1 MMINQ
6 IKQAVI
12 LCGGKGERL
21 RPLTE
26 STPKPMIKIDHR
38 PFLEFL
44 LEKISSQGIKRFVI
58 LSGYLGDQI
67 KDYFGSGADWGI
79 DIQYSHGPTEWDTAK
94 RLWESRNFLDKNFL
108 FLYSDNYINLDLI
121 KLENHH
127 FKSKKPLTLSLAKKK
142 NGNIAIDKKSIVRKY
157 DLKRDDL
164 SLDLV
169 EIGFMIANAS
179 KIISYYDNENSSFSK
194 IIGRMTKDNKVSGFQ
209 YHNPYY
215 SISDPSRLEITREYL
230 LKDKILILDRDG
242 TLNSRPPKAQYIR
255 SWNDFHWLPKAIDA
269 LKILSN
275 EGFKFIVI
283 SNQAGIA
290 RKMVSDHEV
299 KSINK
304 RMRDE
309 LMKESIEILET
320 YYCPHHWDDGC
331 FCRKPNPGLFFKAS
345 SDHLFRIEKTLF
357 IGDDS
362 RDCQAAYNSGC
373 KSIFV
378 GDKDELRNLNS
389 EELPIS
395 DHSNLL
401 DAVPDIIN
409 FYKKL

>member
-1 MMINQ
+1 MINK
-6 IKQAVI
+6 INQAVI

-26 STPKPMIKIDHR
+26 STPKPMIRIDDR

-58 LSGYLGDQI
+58 LSGYCGDQI
-67 KDYFGSGADWGI
+67 KDYFESGAEWGI

-94 RLWESRNFLDKNFL
+94 RLWESRNLLDKNFL
-108 FLYSDNYINLDLI
+108 FLYSDNYINFDLI

-142 NGNIAIDKKSIVRKY
+142 NGNIAIDEKSIVKKY
-157 DLKRDDL
+157 DLDRDDV

-169 EIGFMIANAS
+169 EIGFMIANTS

-194 IIGRMTKDNKVSGFQ
+194 VIKRMTEDNKVSGFQ
-209 YHNPYY
+209 YHNSYY
-215 SISDPSRLEITREYL
+215 SISDPDRLEITKEYL

-242 TLNSRPPKAQYIR
+242 TLNRRPPKAQYIK
-255 SWNDFHWLPKAIDA
+255 SWNDFIWLPEAIKA

-275 EGFKFIVI
+275 KGFKFIVV

-290 RKMVSDHEV
+290 RKMVSDDEV
-299 KSINK
+299 RSINK
-304 RMRDE
+304 MMQDE

-345 SDHLFRIEKTLF
+345 SDHLFRIDKTLY

-373 KSIFV
+373 NSIFV
-378 GDKDELRNLNS
+378 GDKDELKNLHS
-389 EELPIS
+389 KELPIS
-395 DHSNLL
+395 YHSNLL
-401 DAVPDIIN
+401 EAVPDIIN
-409 FYKKL
+409 FYNKA

>member
-1 MMINQ
+1 MSKIN
-6 IKQAVI
+6 QAVI

-21 RPLTE
+21 RPLTQ
-26 STPKPMIKIDHR
+26 STPKPMIKIDNR

-44 LEKISSQGIKRFVI
+44 LKKISSQGINRFVI

-94 RLWESRNFLDKNFL
+94 RLWESRNLLDRSFL

-127 FKSKKPLTLSLAKKK
+127 HKSNKPLTLSLAKKE

-157 DLKRDDL
+157 DLNRDDL
-164 SLDLV
+164 SLDHV
-169 EIGFMIANAS
+169 EIGFMIANTS
-179 KIISYYDNENSSFSK
+179 QIISYYDNENSSFSK
-194 IIGRMTKDNKVSGFQ
+194 IIEKMTKDGKVSGFQ
-209 YHNPYY
+209 YHNNYY
-215 SISDPSRLEITREYL
+215 SISDLSRLEITREYL

-242 TLNSRPPKAQYIR
+242 TINRRPPKAQYIR
-255 SWNDFHWLPKAIDA
+255 SWDDFIWLPGAVDA
-269 LKILSN
+269 LRILSN

-290 RKMVSDHEV
+290 RKMVTEDQV

-309 LMKESIEILET
+309 LFKESIEILET
-320 YYCPHHWDDGC
+320 YYCPHHWNDGC
-331 FCRKPNPGLFFKAS
+331 FCRKPNPGLFFKAA

-357 IGDDS
+357 IGDDG

-373 KSIFV
+373 ESIFV
-378 GDKDELRNLNS
+378 GDKDELKNLNTR
-389 EELPIS
+389 ELPIS
-395 DHSNLL
+395 NHNNLL
-401 DAVPDIIN
+401 DAVPDIID
-409 FYKKL
+409 FYEKI

>member
-1 MMINQ
+1 MIN
-6 IKQAVI
+6 KTNQAVI

-26 STPKPMIKIDHR
+26 LTPKPMIRIDDR

-44 LEKISSQGIKRFVI
+44 IEKISSQGIKRFVI

-67 KDYFGSGADWGI
+67 RDYFGSGSDWGI

-94 RLWESRNFLDKNFL
+94 RLWEARNLLDKNFL
-108 FLYSDNYINLDLI
+108 FLYSDNYINLDLLE
-121 KLENHH
+121 LENHY

-142 NGNIAIDKKSIVRKY
+142 NGNIAIDEKSMVKKY
-157 DLKRDDL
+157 DLDRDNV

-169 EIGFMIANAS
+169 EIGFMIANTS
-179 KIISYYDNENSSFSK
+179 EIISYYDNENSSFSK
-194 IIGRMTKDNKVSGFQ
+194 IIGRMVEDDKVSGFQ

-215 SISDPSRLEITREYL
+215 SISDLDRLEITREYL

-242 TLNSRPPKAQYIR
+242 TLNRRAPKAQYIQ
-255 SWNDFHWLPKAIDA
+255 SWDDFNWLPGAINA

-275 EGFKFIVI
+275 EGFRFIVI

-290 RKMVSDHEV
+290 RKMVSDYEV
-299 KSINK
+299 KSINN

-345 SDHLFRIEKTLF
+345 SDHLFRIEKTLY

-373 KSIFV
+373 NSIFV
-378 GDKDELRNLNS
+378 GDKDELKNLNS

-409 FYKKL
+409 FYKKI

>member
-1 MMINQ
+1 MIN
-6 IKQAVI
+6 KTNQAVI

-26 STPKPMIKIDHR
+26 STPKPMIRIDNR

-58 LSGYLGDQI
+58 LSGYLGEQI
-67 KDYFGSGADWGI
+67 KDYFGSGKDW
-79 DIQYSHGPTEWDTAK
+79 DIEIEYSHGPSEWDTAK
-94 RLWESRNFLDKNFL
+94 RLWESKHLLDKNFL
-108 FLYSDNYINLDLI
+108 FLYSDNYINLNLL

-142 NGNIAIDKKSIVRKY
+142 NGNIAIDEKSMVKKY
-157 DLKRDDL
+157 DLGRDNS

-169 EIGFMIANAS
+169 EIGFMIANKS
-179 KIISYYDNENSSFSK
+179 KVMSYYDNENSSFSK
-194 IIGRMTKDNKVSGFQ
+194 IIEKMTKDEKVSGFQ
-209 YHNPYY
+209 YHNSYY
-215 SISDPSRLEITREYL
+215 SISESDRLEITREYL
-230 LKDKILILDRDG
+230 LKEKILILDRDG
-242 TLNSRPPKAQYIR
+242 TLNRRPPKAQYIR
-255 SWNDFHWLPKAIDA
+255 SWNDFNWLPGAINA

-275 EGFKFIVI
+275 KGFKFIII

-290 RKMVSDHEV
+290 RKMVSDYEV

-304 RMRDE
+304 RLKDE

-345 SDHLFRIEKTLF
+345 SDYLFRIEKTLF

-373 KSIFV
+373 NSIFV
-378 GDKDELRNLNS
+378 GDKNELKNLNP

-395 DHSNLL
+395 YHSNLL

-409 FYKKL
+409 FYKKI

>member
-1 MMINQ
+1 MINK
-6 IKQAVI
+6 INQAVI

-26 STPKPMIKIDHR
+26 STPKPLIRIDNR

-67 KDYFGSGADWGI
+67 SDYFGSGAEWGI

-94 RLWESRNFLDKNFL
+94 RLWESRSLLDPEFL
-108 FLYSDNYINLDLI
+108 FLYSDNYIDLNLL
-121 KLENHH
+121 KLEDHH
-127 FKSKKPLTLSLAKKK
+127 YKFKKPLTLSLAKKK
-142 NGNIAIDKKSIVRKY
+142 NGNIAIDEKSLVKKY
-157 DLKRDDL
+157 DLYRSNA

-169 EIGFMIANAS
+169 EIGFMIVNTS
-179 KIISYYDNENSSFSK
+179 KVVSYYDNENSSFSK
-194 IIGRMTKDNKVSGFQ
+194 IIEKMTKDNKVSGFE
-209 YHNPYY
+209 YHSTYY
-215 SISDPSRLEITREYL
+215 SISDPGRLEITKEYL

-242 TLNSRPPKAQYIR
+242 TLNIRPPKAQYIR
-255 SWNDFHWLPKAIDA
+255 SWTDFNWLPEAIDA

-290 RKMVSDHEV
+290 RKMVSDYEV
-299 KSINK
+299 KSINN

-320 YYCPHHWDDGC
+320 YYCPHHWDEGC
-331 FCRKPNPGLFFKAS
+331 YCRKPNPGLFFKAS
-345 SDHLFRIEKTLF
+345 SDHLFRIEKTLY

-362 RDCQAAYNSGC
+362 RDCQAAYNAGC
-373 KSIFV
+373 NSIFV
-378 GDKDELRNLNS
+378 GDSNELKNINS
-389 EELPIS
+389 KELPIS

-401 DAVPDIIN
+401 EAVPDIIN
-409 FYKKL
+409 FYKTI

>member
-1 MMINQ
+1 MNKIN
-6 IKQAVI
+6 QAVI

-21 RPLTE
+21 RPLTQ
-26 STPKPMIKIDHR
+26 STPKPMIKIDDR

-44 LEKISSQGIKRFVI
+44 LKKISSQGIKKFLI

-67 KDYFGSGADWGI
+67 KDYFGSGANWDL

-94 RLWESRNFLDKNFL
+94 RLWESRSQLDENFL
-108 FLYSDNYINLDLI
+108 FLYSDNYINFDLI

-127 FKSKKPLTLSLAKKK
+127 YESKKSLTLSLAKKK
-142 NGNIAIDKKSIVRKY
+142 NGNIAIDDESTVRKY
-157 DLKRDDL
+157 DLNRHDS

-169 EIGFMIANAS
+169 EIGFMIANTS
-179 KIISYYDNENSSFSK
+179 EVIKYYDNENSSFSK
-194 IIGRMTKDNKVSGFQ
+194 IIKKMSEDGKVSGFQ
-209 YHNPYY
+209 YHNNYY

-230 LKDKILILDRDG
+230 LKNKILILDRDG
-242 TLNSRPPKAQYIR
+242 TLNKRPPKAQYIK
-255 SWNDFHWLPKAIDA
+255 SWDDFIWLPGAIDA

-290 RKMVSDHEV
+290 RKMVSEDEV
-299 KSINK
+299 KSINVK
-304 RMRDE
+304 MQSE

-320 YYCPHHWDDGC
+320 YFCPHHWDDGC
-331 FCRKPNPGLFFKAS
+331 FCRKPKPGLFFKAS
-345 SDHLFRIEKTLF
+345 SEHLFRIEKTLF

-378 GDKDELRNLNS
+378 GDKNELKNLKP

-395 DHSNLL
+395 DHNNLL

-409 FYKKL
+409 FYKKI

>member
-1 MMINQ
+1 MNK

-21 RPLTE
+21 RPFTE
-26 STPKPMIKIDHR
+26 SIPKPMIRIDNR

-44 LEKISSQGIKRFVI
+44 IKKISSQGIKRFVI

-67 KDYFGSGADWGI
+67 KDYFGSGAGWNI
-79 DIQYSHGPTEWDTAK
+79 DIQYLHGPTEWDTAK
-94 RLWESRNFLDKNFL
+94 RLWESRSLLDDNFLL
-108 FLYSDNYINLDLI
+108 LYSDNYIDLDLA

-142 NGNIAIDKKSIVRKY
+142 NGNISVDKKSIVKKY
-157 DLKRDDL
+157 DLERNDL
-164 SLDLV
+164 SLTLV
-169 EIGFMIANAS
+169 EIGFIIANTS
-179 KIISYYDNENSSFSK
+179 KIFKYYDNKNSSFSR
-194 IIGRMTKDNKVSGFQ
+194 IIEKMVQDSLVSGFQ
-209 YHNPYY
+209 YDNAYY

-242 TLNSRPPKAQYIR
+242 TLNKRPPKAHYIR
-255 SWNDFHWLPKAIDA
+255 TWDDFIWIPGAIDA

-290 RKMVSDHEV
+290 RKMISDSEV

-304 RMRDE
+304 RMQNE
-309 LMKESIEILET
+309 LMEESIEILEV

-345 SDHLFRIEKTLF
+345 SEHLFRIEKTLF

-373 KSIFV
+373 NSIFV
-378 GDKDELRNLNS
+378 GDKNELKNLNS
-389 EELPIS
+389 EEMPIKY
-395 DHSNLL
+395 HKNLL
-401 DAVPDIIN
+401 KAVPDIIN

>member
-1 MMINQ
+1 MNKIN
-6 IKQAVI
+6 QAVI

-21 RPLTE
+21 RPLTQ
-26 STPKPMIKIDHR
+26 STPKPMIKIDNR

-44 LEKISSQGIKRFVI
+44 IKKISSQGINRFVI

-94 RLWESRNFLDKNFL
+94 RLWESRNLLDKSFL

-127 FKSKKPLTLSLAKKK
+127 YNSKKPLTLSLAKKE
-142 NGNIAIDKKSIVRKY
+142 NGNIAIDKKSKVIKY
-157 DLKRDDL
+157 DLNRDDL

-169 EIGFMIANAS
+169 EIGFMIANKS
-179 KIISYYDNENSSFSK
+179 QIIGYYDNKNSSFSK
-194 IIGRMTKDNKVSGFQ
+194 IIEKMTRDGKVSGFQ
-209 YHNPYY
+209 YHNNYY

-230 LKDKILILDRDG
+230 LKNKILILDRDG
-242 TLNSRPPKAQYIR
+242 TINRRPAKAKYIR
-255 SWNDFHWLPKAIDA
+255 SWDDFIWLPGAVKA

-290 RKMVSDHEV
+290 RKMVSEDEV

-304 RMRDE
+304 RMQDE
-309 LMKESIEILET
+309 LMEESIEILET

-331 FCRKPNPGLFFKAS
+331 FCRKPNPGLFFEAS

-362 RDCQAAYNSGC
+362 RDCQAAYNAGC

-378 GDKDELRNLNS
+378 GDKNELEDLNS
-389 EELPIS
+389 KELPIS
-395 DHSNLL
+395 DHNNLL
-401 DAVPDIIN
+401 DAVPDIID
-409 FYKKL
+409 FYKKI

>member
-1 MMINQ
+1 MDKIN
-6 IKQAVI
+6 QAVI

-21 RPLTE
+21 RPLTQ
-26 STPKPMIKIDHR
+26 STPKPMIKIDNR

-44 LEKISSQGIKRFVI
+44 IKKISSQGIKRFVI
-58 LSGYLGDQI
+58 LSGYLGEQI
-67 KDYFGSGADWGI
+67 KDYFGSGEDWGI
-79 DIQYSHGPTEWDTAK
+79 NVQYSHGPTEWDTAK
-94 RLWESRNFLDKNFL
+94 RLWESRDLLDKSFL
-108 FLYSDNYINLDLI
+108 FLYSDNYINFDLN

-127 FKSKKPLTLSLAKKK
+127 HKSKKPLTLSLAKKK
-142 NGNIAIDKKSIVRKY
+142 NGNIAIDDKSIVRKY
-157 DLKRDDL
+157 DSKRDDL
-164 SLDLV
+164 SLDQV
-169 EIGFMIANAS
+169 EIGFMIVNTS
-179 KIISYYDNENSSFSK
+179 KMFRYYDNENSSFSK
-194 IIGRMTKDNKVSGFQ
+194 IIEKMTQDGKVSGFQ
-209 YHNPYY
+209 YHNNYY

-242 TLNSRPPKAQYIR
+242 TINKRPPKAQYIR
-255 SWNDFHWLPKAIDA
+255 SWDDFIWLPEAINA

-290 RKMVSDHEV
+290 RKMVSNDEV

-304 RMRDE
+304 MMRDE
-309 LMKESIEILET
+309 LFKESIEILET

-357 IGDDS
+357 VGDDS

-378 GDKDELRNLNS
+378 GDKDELKNLNS
-389 EELPIS
+389 KELPIS
-395 DHSNLL
+395 YHNNLL
-401 DAVPDIIN
+401 DAVPDIID
-409 FYKKL
+409 FYKKK

>member
-1 MMINQ
+1 MNK
-6 IKQAVI
+6 IKQAAI

-26 STPKPMIKIDHR
+26 STPKPMIKIDNR

-44 LEKISSQGIKRFVI
+44 FEKISSQGIKRFVI

-67 KDYFGSGADWGI
+67 KDYFGSGADWDI
-79 DIQYSHGPTEWDTAK
+79 EIQYSHGPTEWDTAK
-94 RLWESRNFLDKNFL
+94 RLWESRNLLDDNFL

-127 FKSKKPLTLSLAKKK
+127 FESEKPLTLSLAKKK
-142 NGNIAIDKKSIVRKY
+142 NGNISVDEKSIVKKY
-157 DLKRDDL
+157 DLERNDL
-164 SLDLV
+164 SLNLV
-169 EIGFMIANAS
+169 EIGFMIANKS
-179 KIISYYDNENSSFSK
+179 KIISYYDHKNSSFSK
-194 IIGRMTKDNKVSGFQ
+194 IIEKMVKDGLVSAYQ
-209 YHNPYY
+209 YHNSYY

-242 TLNSRPPKAQYIR
+242 TLNRRPPKAQYIK
-255 SWNDFHWLPKAIDA
+255 SWDDFIWLPGAIDA

-290 RKMVSDHEV
+290 RKMVSDYEV

-304 RMRDE
+304 RMQND
-309 LMKESIEILET
+309 LIKESIEILET

-345 SDHLFRIEKTLF
+345 SDHLFRLEKTLF

-373 KSIFV
+373 NSIFL
-378 GDKDELRNLNS
+378 GDRNELKELSS
-389 EELPIS
+389 EEQPLKY
-395 DHSNLL
+395 HNNLL

-409 FYKKL
+409 FYKKI

>member
-1 MMINQ
+1 MNKIN
-6 IKQAVI
+6 QAVI

-21 RPLTE
+21 RPLTQ
-26 STPKPMIKIDHR
+26 STPKPMIKIDNR

-44 LEKISSQGIKRFVI
+44 IKKISSQGINRFVI

-94 RLWESRNFLDKNFL
+94 RLWESRNLLDKSFL

-127 FKSKKPLTLSLAKKK
+127 YNSKKPLTLSLAKKE
-142 NGNIAIDKKSIVRKY
+142 NGNIAIDKKSKVIKY
-157 DLKRDDL
+157 DLNRDDL

-169 EIGFMIANAS
+169 EIGFMIANKS
-179 KIISYYDNENSSFSK
+179 QIIGYYDNKNSSFSK
-194 IIGRMTKDNKVSGFQ
+194 IIEKMTRDGKVSGFQ
-209 YHNPYY
+209 YHNNYY

-230 LKDKILILDRDG
+230 LKNKILILDRDG
-242 TLNSRPPKAQYIR
+242 TINRRPPKAKYIR
-255 SWNDFHWLPKAIDA
+255 SWDDFIWLPGAVKA

-290 RKMVSDHEV
+290 RKMVSEDEV

-304 RMRDE
+304 RMQDE
-309 LMKESIEILET
+309 LKKESIEILET

-331 FCRKPNPGLFFKAS
+331 FCRKPNPGLFFEAS

-362 RDCQAAYNSGC
+362 RDCQAAYNAGC

-378 GDKDELRNLNS
+378 GDKNELEDLNS
-389 EELPIS
+389 KELPIS
-395 DHSNLL
+395 DHNNLL
-401 DAVPDIIN
+401 DAVPDIID
-409 FYKKL
+409 FYKKI

>member
-1 MMINQ
+1 MSKIN
-6 IKQAVI
+6 QAVI

-21 RPLTE
+21 RPLTQ
-26 STPKPMIKIDHR
+26 STPKPMIKIDNR

-44 LEKISSQGIKRFVI
+44 LKKISSQGINRFVI

-94 RLWESRNFLDKNFL
+94 RLWESRNLLDRSFL

-127 FKSKKPLTLSLAKKK
+127 HKSNKPLTLSLAKKE

-157 DLKRDDL
+157 DLNRDDL
-164 SLDLV
+164 SLDHV
-169 EIGFMIANAS
+169 EIGFMIANTS
-179 KIISYYDNENSSFSK
+179 QIISYYDNENSSFSK
-194 IIGRMTKDNKVSGFQ
+194 IIEKMTKDGKVSGFQ
-209 YHNPYY
+209 YHNNYY
-215 SISDPSRLEITREYL
+215 SISDLSRLEITREYL

-242 TLNSRPPKAQYIR
+242 TINRRPPKAQYIR
-255 SWNDFHWLPKAIDA
+255 SWDDFIWLPGAVDA
-269 LKILSN
+269 LRILSN

-290 RKMVSDHEV
+290 RKMVTEDQV

-309 LMKESIEILET
+309 LFKESIEILET
-320 YYCPHHWDDGC
+320 YYCPHHWNDGC
-331 FCRKPNPGLFFKAS
+331 FCRKPNPGLFFKAA

-357 IGDDS
+357 IGDDG

-373 KSIFV
+373 ESIFV
-378 GDKDELRNLNS
+378 GDKDELKNLNTR
-389 EELPIS
+389 ELPIS
-395 DHSNLL
+395 NHNNLL
-401 DAVPDIIN
+401 DAVPDIIY
-409 FYKKL
+409 FYEKI

>member
-1 MMINQ
+1 MIN
-6 IKQAVI
+6 KTNQAVI

-26 STPKPMIKIDHR
+26 LTPKPMIRIDDR

-44 LEKISSQGIKRFVI
+44 IEKISSQGIKRFVI

-67 KDYFGSGADWGI
+67 RDYFGSGSDWGI
-79 DIQYSHGPTEWDTAK
+79 DIQYSHGPNEWDTAK
-94 RLWESRNFLDKNFL
+94 RLWEARNLLDKNFL
-108 FLYSDNYINLDLI
+108 FLYSDNYINLDLLE
-121 KLENHH
+121 LENHY

-142 NGNIAIDKKSIVRKY
+142 NGNIAIDEKSMVKEY
-157 DLKRDDL
+157 DLDRDNV

-169 EIGFMIANAS
+169 EIGFMIANTS
-179 KIISYYDNENSSFSK
+179 EIISYYDNENSSFSK
-194 IIGRMTKDNKVSGFQ
+194 IIGRMVEDNKVSGFQ

-215 SISDPSRLEITREYL
+215 SISDLDRLEITREYL

-242 TLNSRPPKAQYIR
+242 TLNRRAPKAQYIQ
-255 SWNDFHWLPKAIDA
+255 SWDDFNWLPGAINA

-275 EGFKFIVI
+275 EGFRFIVI

-290 RKMVSDHEV
+290 RKMVSDYEV
-299 KSINK
+299 KSINN

-345 SDHLFRIEKTLF
+345 SDHLFRIEKTLY

-373 KSIFV
+373 NSIFV
-378 GDKDELRNLNS
+378 GDKDELKNLNS

-409 FYKKL
+409 FYKKI